1 MRALRVQWM
10 CSACAV
16 PSGPGRPHLRQPHA
30 VDDTLREAQRADG
43 ADGRG
48 HLCGAHVLALVPKGV
63 AQSVDEV
70 DEALAVRAHEVTRA
84 EPAVTS
90 LEHVAHKL
98 AARRR
103 GVRVPGK
110 VARRVAL
117 VDEAEQLAR
126 LAAAQSKSSTCSSRR
141 DSSTS

>member
-30 VDDTLREAQRADG
+30 VDDALREAQRADG

-48 HLCGAHVLALVPKGV
+48 HLCGAHVLALVAEGV
-63 AQSVDEV
+63 AQPVDEV
-70 DEALAVRAHEVTRA
+70 DEALAVGAHQVARA
-84 EPAVTS
+84 EPAVAS
-90 LEHVAHKL
+90 LEHVAHQL

-103 GVRVPGK
+103 RVRVASK
-110 VARRVAL
+110 VARRVTL
-117 VDEAEQLAR
+117 VDEAEQLPR
-126 LAAAQSKSSTCSSRR
+126 LAAAAEEG
-141 DSSTS
+141 